1 MLLAGDVGGTKTAL
15 GIFSQ
20 ESGPRAPLA
29 HASYASGDGES
40 LAALVRRFL
49 ATTDLRIDRACFA
62 VAGPVLDGRTKITNL
77 PWVLDERGL
86 AEELGLESVRL
97 INDLEAIARAIPTL
111 TPGDLHILNQ
121 GTPAEGGAI
130 AVIAP
135 GTGLG
140 EAFLTWDSFRYVPHP
155 SEGGHGDFA
164 PTTPLEIDLLQDLRR
179 QFDHV
184 SVERVCSGPGI
195 IRIYDYLGRAGHF
208 TSSRETA
215 ALIVNAADPAA
226 MITQAGLRRP
236 TPDPLSAATLEM
248 FVSILAA
255 EAGNL
260 ALRVLATGGV
270 YLAGGIPPR
279 LLPVLGEGRF
289 LQSFVK
295 KGRLAGLLT
304 NLPVHVVLTR
314 SAILGAVLYDFG
326 STTSGPPAL
335 FAT

>member
-20 ESGPRAPLA
+20 ESGPRGPLA

-111 TPGDLHILNQ
+111 TPGDLHTLNQ
-121 GTPAEGGAI
+121 STPADGGAI

-140 EAFLTWDSFRYVPHP
+140 QAFLTWDSFRYVPHP

-164 PTTPLEIDLLQDLRR
+164 PTTPLEIGLLQDLQRE
-179 QFDHV
+179 FDHV

-195 IRIYDYLGRAGHF
+195 IRIYDFLRRAGHF

-215 ALIVNAADPAA
+215 APIAHSWAPAA
-226 MITQAGLRRP
+226 ITTHA
-236 TPDPLSAATLEM
+236 
-248 FVSILAA
+248 
-255 EAGNL
+255 
-260 ALRVLATGGV
+260 
-270 YLAGGIPPR
+270 
-279 LLPVLGEGRF
+279 
-289 LQSFVK
+289 
-295 KGRLAGLLT
+295 RLAR
-304 NLPVHVVLTR
+304 PH
-314 SAILGAVLYDFG
+314 
-326 STTSGPPAL
+326 SG
-335 FAT
+335 

>member
-29 HASYASGDGES
+29 HASYSSGDGES
-40 LAALVRRFL
+40 LVALVRRFL
-49 ATTDLRIDRACFA
+49 GSTDLPIDRACFA

-77 PWVLDERGL
+77 SWVIDERGL

-111 TPGDLHILNQ
+111 TPGDLHTLNH
-121 GTPAEGGAI
+121 GTPADGGAI

-140 EAFLTWDSFRYVPHP
+140 EAFLTWDSFRYIPHP

-164 PTTPLEIDLLQDLRR
+164 PTTTLEIGLLQDLRR
-179 QFDHV
+179 QCDHV

-195 IRIYDYLGRAGHF
+195 IRIYDYLRRAGHF
-208 TSSRETA
+208 ISSRETA

-236 TPDPLSAATLEM
+236 TPDPLSRAALEM
-248 FVSILAA
+248 FVSILGA

-279 LLPVLGEGRF
+279 LVPVLDEGRF
-289 LQSFVK
+289 LQSFVRK
-295 KGRLAGLLT
+295 RRLADLLT
-304 NLPVHVVLTR
+304 NLPIHVVLTR
-314 SAILGAVLYDFG
+314 SAILGAVLFDFG
-326 STTSGPPAL
+326 SATSGPPAL
-335 FAT
+335 FVT

>member
-49 ATTDLRIDRACFA
+49 ATNELPIDRACFA

-111 TPGDLHILNQ
+111 TPGDLHTLNQ
-121 GTPAEGGAI
+121 GTPADRGAI

-140 EAFLTWDSFRYVPHP
+140 EAFLTWDSFRFVPHP

-164 PTTPLEIDLLQDLRR
+164 PNSPLEIGLLYFALDDVEEGFNWAERAFQDR
-179 QFDHV
+179 
-184 SVERVCSGPGI
+184 SYE
-195 IRIYDYLGRAGHF
+195 
-208 TSSRETA
+208 
-215 ALIVNAADPAA
+215 LI
-226 MITQAGLRRP
+226 
-236 TPDPLSAATLEM
+236 
-248 FVSILAA
+248 SI
-255 EAGNL
+255 N
-260 ALRVLATGGV
+260 VD
-270 YLAGGIPPR
+270 PR
-279 LLPVLGEGRF
+279 LEPFKGDARLQRLVSQLGLP
-289 LQSFVK
+289 
-295 KGRLAGLLT
+295 
-304 NLPVHVVLTR
+304 
-314 SAILGAVLYDFG
+314 
-326 STTSGPPAL
+326 
-335 FAT
+335 